1 MCIYIYI
8 YIYMVWQ
15 EPISAG
21 LGLIGLFY
29 SRPPKCRV
37 LIFLGNRQNSPT
49 SPTSSSLSCLLSTL
63 CSLLS
68 SLRSPLPSPLY
79 PLTSILFPL
88 SSLLWGTA
96 VVLDWSLVGQNS
108 ALNCCWLV
116 VEAWLCLAFPPPPT
130 PPRTPAFWAG
140 VMSSII
146 WICMFL
152 GRQRGDIA
160 VGTDFCCCYLLY
172 PISKNKQKTIN
183 NRLPVRKPF
192 AGEKA
197 CLPVKSLFAGGFLK

>member
-1 MCIYIYI
+1 M
-8 YIYMVWQ
+8 
-15 EPISAG
+15 
-21 LGLIGLFY
+21 FY

-96 VVLDWSLVGQNS
+96 VVLDWSSVGQNS

-116 VEAWLCLAFPPPPT
+116 IEAWLCLAPPLSPPPP
-130 PPRTPAFWAG
+130 PLPAHLPSGQVSCHPLFEFAGFWG
-140 VMSSII
+140 GRGG
-146 WICMFL
+146 ICC
-152 GRQRGDIA
+152 GWDR
-160 VGTDFCCCYLLY
+160 LLH
-172 PISKNKQKTIN
+172 PIS
-183 NRLPVRKPF
+183 
-192 AGEKA
+192 
-197 CLPVKSLFAGGFLK
+197 

>member
-1 MCIYIYI
+1 M
-8 YIYMVWQ
+8 
-15 EPISAG
+15 
-21 LGLIGLFY
+21 IGLFY

-116 VEAWLCLAFPPPPT
+116 IEAWLCLAPPFPPT
-130 PPRTPAFWAG
+130 PHPSPHT
-140 VMSSII
+140 
-146 WICMFL
+146 CLL
-152 GRQRGDIA
+152 GRCHVIHYLNLQVFGAAEGGYVA
-160 VGTDFCCCYLLY
+160 VGTYTSVAAIYCILLL
-172 PISKNKQKTIN
+172 KTDRKQ
-183 NRLPVRKPF
+183 
-192 AGEKA
+192 
-197 CLPVKSLFAGGFLK
+197 